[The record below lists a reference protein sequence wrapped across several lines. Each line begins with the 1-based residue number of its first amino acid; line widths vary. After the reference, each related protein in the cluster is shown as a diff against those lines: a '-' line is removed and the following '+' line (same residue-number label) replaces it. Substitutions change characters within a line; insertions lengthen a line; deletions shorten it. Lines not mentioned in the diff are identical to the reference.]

1 MADEPDNTILR
12 LPREMRTTQ
21 FGHGERLELIER
33 RIDEV
38 HETVYTAACLAAHT
52 NVRHDGVA
60 ERLEALEQRV
70 ERLEEKA

>member
-1 MADEPDNTILR
+1 MADEPDNMILR
-12 LPREMRTTQ
+12 LLREMRSTQ
-21 FGHGERLELIER
+21 LDHGERLKLIER

-38 HETVYTAACLAAHT
+38 HETVYTAAGLAAHA

-60 ERLEALEQRV
+60 ERLEALEARV